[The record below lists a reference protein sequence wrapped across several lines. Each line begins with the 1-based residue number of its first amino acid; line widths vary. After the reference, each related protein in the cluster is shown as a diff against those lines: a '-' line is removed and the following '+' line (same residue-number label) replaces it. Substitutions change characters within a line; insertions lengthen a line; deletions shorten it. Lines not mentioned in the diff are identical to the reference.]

1 MIQATAVTLLAA
13 ALAALAFA
21 ALSLLWFVV
30 GVLLCGAF
38 ALVGEV
44 LARRNAARMKRE
56 ERAQAHAA
64 RLGELERKSETLKAR
79 ERAVER
85 AQMEVL
91 DGFRREHRL

>member
-1 MIQATAVTLLAA
+1 MIQATAVTLMAA

-44 LARRNAARMKRE
+44 LARRNAARMKR
-56 ERAQAHAA
+56 
-64 RLGELERKSETLKAR
+64 
-79 ERAVER
+79 
-85 AQMEVL
+85 
-91 DGFRREHRL
+91 